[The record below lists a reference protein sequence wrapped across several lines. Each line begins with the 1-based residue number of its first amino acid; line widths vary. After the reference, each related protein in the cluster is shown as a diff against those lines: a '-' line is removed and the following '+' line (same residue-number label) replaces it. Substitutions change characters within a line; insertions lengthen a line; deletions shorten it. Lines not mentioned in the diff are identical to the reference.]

1 MYMVYGTLYA
11 MENGIINDTPIATH
25 VFEIDTLASFDR
37 NYITTA
43 RNERV
48 KMYTQ
53 IMKHKLLGCGITDFV
68 INIEQMGTKTFG
80 EIILSDECM
89 IITSL

>member
-1 MYMVYGTLYA
+1 MYTIYGTLYT
-11 MENGIINDTPIATH
+11 MENGIINPTPVATH
-25 VFEIDTLASFDR
+25 VFETGTFASFDR
-37 NYITTA
+37 NYIDIA
-43 RNERV
+43 KNERV

-68 INIEQMGTKTFG
+68 VNIEQLGTKTFG

-89 IITSL
+89 IIMSL